1 MRIRDIMR
9 RVILLNIVVV
19 CAGEVFAQQDPT
31 LAAMIEM
38 YSNKAKKE
46 YERQEEVMLLI
57 SEGHIWTKEDV
68 EATVDLV
75 KEYNSYLDLFR
86 SIICFAAESY
96 GLYYEVGAFCTT
108 MQSFN
113 KQVKKTPLN
122 AVAVA
127 LSSKRNSIYREL
139 LLTTVDIC
147 NDIREV
153 CLSGNKM
160 TEKER
165 MEIIFSIRPK
175 LKAMN
180 KKLRRLVKTI
190 KYTTLNDVWLEISEG
205 SYPMADKKDIAE
217 AAHRRWR
224 QIGKD
229 VRP

>member
-1 MRIRDIMR
+1 MNSIMR

-19 CAGEVFAQQDPT
+19 CAGDVFAQQDPT
-31 LAAMIEM
+31 LAAMIEV
-38 YSNKAKKE
+38 YSNKAKRE
-46 YERQEEVMLLI
+46 YEEQEEIMLLI
-57 SEGHIWTKEDV
+57 SEGHIWTEEEV
-68 EATVDLV
+68 EATVDLI
-75 KEYNSYLDLFR
+75 KEYNSYLDSFR

-113 KQVKKTPLN
+113 NQVKKTPLN

-127 LSSKRNSIYREL
+127 LSAKRNSIYKDL
-139 LLTTVDIC
+139 LLTTLDIC
-147 NDIREV
+147 NDIRDV
-153 CLSGNKM
+153 CLSDNKM

-175 LKAMN
+175 LKKMN
-180 KKLRRLVKTI
+180 KKFRQLVKTI

-205 SYPMADKKDIAE
+205 SYPMANKKDIAE